1 MDANTANMIL
11 VRVKQAAG
19 EPVVDPVAAIAAAN
33 RAEAMRRWG
42 QIAILG
48 LGVGATARGATTLI
62 NKVTGSGDLPEM
74 EQPEAVIPIPGKP
87 RRRRLGS
94 LLTKQAGGNIIDDA
108 LDAGKSI
115 MKGETGD
122 YKSWP
127 AFLPGAALA
136 GVGGTFAGWKG
147 VDAVLDA
154 RRKRE
159 MDLELADAKKRFN
172 RALLSQYRPIGKA
185 AEDELGFAL
194 DELADTAEKMAAE
207 AAEAGSGLPA
217 LPPLPSG
224 PTGTAVDKI
233 IPSRGTV
240 GRTAGGYLTYAALSA
255 LIAGS
260 AAYRAARKNSNSA
273 LLQKA
278 VDQQERRRQALQ
290 PPEVFVTP
298 RFA

>member
-11 VRVKQAAG
+11 ARVKRAAN
-19 EPVVDPVAAIAAAN
+19 EPAVDPVAAIAAAN

-42 QIAILG
+42 QIAMLG
-48 LGVGATARGATTLI
+48 LGLGATARGATTLI
-62 NKVTGSGDLPEM
+62 NKVTGSGELPEM

-87 RRRRLGS
+87 RRRGLGS
-94 LLTKQAGGNIIDDA
+94 LLSKQAGIGDDIS
-108 LDAGKSI
+108 SI

-136 GVGGTFAGWKG
+136 GIGGTFAGWKG

-172 RALLSQYRPIGKA
+172 RALLSQYTPVGKA
-185 AEDELGFAL
+185 AEDELGIAL
-194 DELADTAEKMAAE
+194 DELANAAEKMAAE
-207 AAEAGSGLPA
+207 AAEAGSSSPS
-217 LPPLPSG
+217 LPPAPAG
-224 PTGTAVDKI
+224 PTGTWVDNL
-233 IPSRGTV
+233 IPSKG
-240 GRTAGGYLTYAALSA
+240 TAGRAMGAYGTYGLLSA

-260 AAYRAARKNSNSA
+260 AAYRMARKNSNSA
-273 LLQKA
+273 ALQKA